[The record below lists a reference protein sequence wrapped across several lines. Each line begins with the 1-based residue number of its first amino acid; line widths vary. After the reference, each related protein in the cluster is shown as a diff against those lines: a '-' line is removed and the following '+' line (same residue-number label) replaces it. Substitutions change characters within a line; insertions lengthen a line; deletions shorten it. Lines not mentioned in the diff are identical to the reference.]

1 METQGEYTRQP
12 NGITTTMP
20 RINAE
25 YREDAKRKI
34 IAAAIAIAA
43 ESGWDAVTMDAIARK
58 VGVTKGALYA
68 YFENSEALLRA
79 VIFEVFSNVQSGL
92 IATLAGEKDI
102 HTIVHDLADLIFELQ
117 KPYSTIFYQVPTR
130 IIQDPE
136 YREEFSRIFDGN
148 RVIIRECLAR
158 LVRDGKLSATVD
170 PEAASH
176 AIIGLTMGL
185 RIISLYLG
193 KDSDEAKSTWITS
206 VERILGI
213 GPGSR

>member
-1 METQGEYTRQP
+1 
-12 NGITTTMP
+12 MP

-25 YREDAKRKI
+25 YREDAKKKI
-34 IAAAIAIAA
+34 ISAAIEIAA
-43 ESGWDAVTMDAIARK
+43 GSGWDAVTMDAIARK

-68 YFENSEALLRA
+68 YFENREALLRA
-79 VIFEVFSNVQSGL
+79 VILEVFAKIRAGL
-92 IATLAGEKDI
+92 IATLTDEKDI
-102 HTIVHDLADLIFELQ
+102 HTIVRDLADLIFELQ
-117 KPYSTIFYQVPTR
+117 KPYSTIFYQVPAR
-130 IIQDPE
+130 IPQDPE

-158 LVRDGKLSATVD
+158 FVREKRLPATVD

-185 RIISLYLG
+185 RILSLYLG
-193 KDSDEAKSTWITS
+193 KDSDEAKSTWIDS

-213 GPGSR
+213 GPESP